1 MVQSMV
7 WDSPSGKA
15 WGETL
20 NKLTARLVETNKKP
34 GLMNDG
40 LGLYLKTKPSG
51 AKSWVFRYRSP
62 ITHKKRDMG
71 LGSFPIITLAQARQ
85 ETLRLR
91 LQISQGIDPIRE
103 RDEERK
109 TLKAEIDTPD
119 FQSFAIEHHSNIKDQ
134 WKNKKHAQ
142 QWINTLK
149 TYAFPVIGSMQL
161 AHINVNDILNVLQ
174 PIWKTKTETATRVR
188 QRIEDVWNAAKLRG
202 YVSGDNPA
210 IWKGHLEL
218 VLPAPAKITPVKH
231 HDAMPYRDVPAFISR
246 LRALNLVSALALEF
260 LILTACRTSEVR
272 LAVWDEID
280 LINRVW
286 TIPKERMKAG
296 REHRVPLSDHC
307 IEILNALPDRKG
319 YVFKKQASGKPLSDG
334 AFRALMKRMGA
345 SAYKPHG
352 FRSSFRDWAAETQDT
367 NARVVETCLAHSI
380 GNDTELAYLR
390 SDLIEARFSLMLRW
404 AGFME
409 IDFSVR

>member
-15 WGETL
+15 WGGTL

-91 LQISQGIDPIRE
+91 LQISQGIDPIRA
-103 RDEERK
+103 RNEEREA
-109 TLKAEIDTPD
+109 LKARTDTPD
-119 FQSFAIEHHSNIKDQ
+119 FQSFAIEHHSNIKDK

-142 QWINTLK
+142 QWINTIK
-149 TYAFPVIGSMQL
+149 TYAFPVIGSIQL
-161 AHINVNDILNVLQ
+161 VHINVNDILNVLQ

-210 IWKGHLEL
+210 RWKGHLEL
-218 VLPAPAKITPVKH
+218 VLPTPAKITPVKH
-231 HDAMPYRDVPAFISR
+231 HDAMPYQDVPAFISR
-246 LRALNLVSALALEF
+246 LRGLTLVSALALEF

-272 LAVWDEID
+272 FAIWEEID
-280 LINRVW
+280 STNRVW

-296 REHRVPLSDHC
+296 REHRVPLSDRC
-307 IEILNALPDRKG
+307 IEILNALTDHEG
-319 YVFKKQASGKPLSDG
+319 YVFKKLASGKPLSDG
-334 AFRALMKRMGA
+334 AFRALMDRMVICGFT
-345 SAYKPHG
+345 PHG
-352 FRSSFRDWAAETQDT
+352 FRSSFRDWGAE
-367 NARVVETCLAHSI
+367 NVVEQSDALELCLGHTI
-380 GNDTELAYLR
+380 GSKTELAYKRTDLFHQR
-390 SDLIEARFSLMLRW
+390 KAIMCLWSDFCSIHT
-404 AGFME
+404 
-409 IDFSVR
+409 

>member
-1 MVQSMV
+1 M
-7 WDSPSGKA
+7 
-15 WGETL
+15 

-91 LQISQGIDPIRE
+91 LQISQGIDPIRA
-103 RDEERK
+103 RNEEREA
-109 TLKAEIDTPD
+109 LKAQTDKPD

-149 TYAFPVIGSMQL
+149 TYAFPVIGSIQL

-210 IWKGHLEL
+210 RWKGHLEL
-218 VLPAPAKITPVKH
+218 VLPTPAKITPVKH
-231 HDAMPYRDVPAFISR
+231 HDAMPYKDVPAFISR
-246 LRALNLVSALALEF
+246 LRALTLVSASALEF

-272 LAVWDEID
+272 FAIWDEID
-280 LINRVW
+280 STNRVW

-296 REHRVPLSDHC
+296 REHRVPLSDRC
-307 IEILNALPDRKG
+307 IEILNALPDREG

-334 AFRALMKRMGA
+334 AFRALMERMGV
-345 SAYKPHG
+345 SAFTPHG
-352 FRSSFRDWAAETQDT
+352 FRSSFRDWAAENSDEM
-367 NARVVETCLAHSI
+367 NDVIELCLGHSI
-380 GNDTELAYLR
+380 GSKTEKAYLR
-390 SDLIEARFSLMLRW
+390 TDYLIKRQKLLEDWLLFSN
-404 AGFME
+404 
-409 IDFSVR
+409 D

>member
-15 WGETL
+15 WGGTL

-91 LQISQGIDPIRE
+91 LQISQGIDPIRA
-103 RDEERK
+103 RNEEREA
-109 TLKAEIDTPD
+109 LKAQTDTPD

-134 WKNKKHAQ
+134 WKNKKHTK

-149 TYAFPVIGSMQL
+149 TYAFPVIGSIQL

-188 QRIEDVWNAAKLRG
+188 KRIEDVWNAAKLRG
-202 YVSGDNPA
+202 YVFGDNPA
-210 IWKGHLEL
+210 RWKGHLEL
-218 VLPAPAKITPVKH
+218 VLPTPSKITPVKH
-231 HDAMPYRDVPAFISR
+231 HEAMPYKDVPAFISR
-246 LRALNLVSALALEF
+246 LKALTLASALALEF
-260 LILTACRTSEVR
+260 LILTACRSSEVR

-280 LINRVW
+280 LTNRVW
-286 TIPKERMKAG
+286 TIPTERMKAG
-296 REHRVPLSDHC
+296 REHRVPLSDRC
-307 IEILNALPDRKG
+307 IEILNALPDRNG
-319 YVFKKQASGKPLSDG
+319 YVFKMQKSEKPLSDG
-334 AFRALMKRMGA
+334 AFRALMDRMGVFGFT
-345 SAYKPHG
+345 PHG
-352 FRSSFRDWAAETQDT
+352 FRSSFRDWGAE
-367 NARVVETCLAHSI
+367 NVVEQSDALELCLGHSI
-380 GNDTELAYLR
+380 GSKTELAYRRTDLFR
-390 SDLIEARFSLMLRW
+390 RRQTTMYLWSDFCSINT
-404 AGFME
+404 
-409 IDFSVR
+409 